1 MRDARYDGDLV
12 FPGELPEKVR
22 SQNTCRESVTP
33 ALRCPHCSER
43 VTHRDESANGRAQH
57 FAHCPDAEN
66 CGGGDGGGESD
77 PHRWMKNIAEGH
89 LRRILSTVSVDRTVI
104 DSEHVPAPV
113 SEKES
118 REPDIILEFDEH
130 DEQLGD
136 GMFVEAQWR
145 HKDKDI
151 ARVNDDYF
159 ALDRQYAV
167 LWITEEH
174 FDTTATDPEEWT
186 CQIGSEKRLRRLV
199 RKQHWPTRVPDR
211 RTWWTPE
218 HSPDHLRW
226 ENNGVD
232 RFQIG
237 RLDVMSDRHSRELSV
252 PATFPEP
259 LVDTIRYRESDWS
272 ALFTDYPER
281 HFRLQTT
288 VPRIDS
294 GTSIP
299 AFVAEEWLD
308 TQRYTTT
315 AWSSLFEDNKPEWW
329 QKNPTQ
335 PDVDVPFPPEY
346 AEKHRETLSN
356 AWHRGKGEYNFD
368 LCYEL
373 SENNA
378 GRNCADCGDEADV
391 YLFQDNVISEYRCYE
406 HMPAGV

>member
-1 MRDARYDGDLV
+1 MPYKGLHNGDAKPPQSV
-12 FPGELPEKVR
+12 PEKTTVECPECGDAMHVVK
-22 SQNTCRESVTP
+22 SHERETGAFVS
-33 ALRCPHCSER
+33 RHFR
-43 VTHRDESANGRAQH
+43 HNRDDGH
-57 FAHCPDAEN
+57 
-66 CGGGDGGGESD
+66 GGGGGGRSCGESD
-77 PHRWMKNIAEGH
+77 EHIKLKSIAASKLEHIFEDNCWKYELEYTFGNTATDADHRQADA
-89 LRRILSTVSVDRTVI
+89 LL
-104 DSEHVPAPV
+104 
-113 SEKES
+113 
-118 REPDIILEFDEH
+118 LFDDP
-130 DEQLGD
+130 DEQLGQ
-136 GMFVEAQWR
+136 GVAVEVQYKNDS
-145 HKDKDI
+145 KDKHAVEKDYIENNISTVWVTPEDFGDHDMRLNEADI
-151 ARVNDDYF
+151 RDRAR
-159 ALDRQYAV
+159 RAV
-167 LWITEEH
+167 WPEH
-174 FDTTATDPEEWT
+174 A
-186 CQIGSEKRLRRLV
+186 
-199 RKQHWPTRVPDR
+199 PDR

-252 PATFPEP
+252 PATFREP

-315 AWSSLFEDNKPEWW
+315 AWSSLFDDNKPEWW

-373 SENNA
+373 SENNS